1 MSVIIWGLS
10 TSLGGFISGLL
21 MRCMTSYIIVMVVVG
36 LGHIG
41 SVVFLLVWT
50 RQPSLEVI
58 CIMACIYGLCHGVIF
73 TAAFGK
79 LCLYPLV
86 AMVLASAQLIFMCTG
101 KSHCLCNLCNTCL
114 LSTIHLLFGSSLY
127 TCTYGASQYENAAL
141 LTITIFVCEGTT
153 CCSISAAVVS
163 KHSVCM
169 QHI

>member
-1 MSVIIWGLS
+1 MIVFWFSVFCVYLNGMQSYITECVGVEFVGVSVIIWGLS

-86 AMVLASAQLIFMCTG
+86 AMVLAM
-101 KSHCLCNLCNTCL
+101 
-114 LSTIHLLFGSSLY
+114 
-127 TCTYGASQYENAAL
+127 
-141 LTITIFVCEGTT
+141 
-153 CCSISAAVVS
+153 
-163 KHSVCM
+163 
-169 QHI
+169 

>member
-1 MSVIIWGLS
+1 MQSYITECVGVEFVGVSVIIWGLS

-79 LCLYPLV
+79 LCLYLLV
-86 AMVLASAQLIFMCTG
+86 AMVLASAQFLCVLANRIASVTYATHVF
-101 KSHCLCNLCNTCL
+101 CLP
-114 LSTIHLLFGSSLY
+114 Y
-127 TCTYGASQYENAAL
+127 TCCL
-141 LTITIFVCEGTT
+141 
-153 CCSISAAVVS
+153 VVPFTHVHTMDPNM
-163 KHSVCM
+163 KM
-169 QHI
+169 QHY